1 MKRLLR
7 GVQLLEGPGVPLQRT
22 SALLEGQS
30 LLAWGQAAEAGVD
43 GSTHCSDAPPAALL
57 APVLV
62 DPHSHL
68 LDPFS
73 GQAETLESLAAEAAA
88 AGYGSVALLPQASE
102 WRDRPEA
109 LQLRWQQGYQRR
121 NETSRARLSRWAA
134 TPNSKAAS

>member
-1 MKRLLR
+1 M
-7 GVQLLEGPGVPLQRT
+7 QRT

-30 LLAWGQAAEAGVD
+30 LLAWGEAAEAGVD
-43 GSTHCSDAPPAALL
+43 GSTQCSDAPPAALL

-88 AGYGSVALLPQASE
+88 AGYGSVALLATGQRMA
-102 WRDRPEA
+102 RPARSAAIA
-109 LQLRWQQGYQRR
+109 LA
-121 NETSRARLSRWAA
+121 TAA
-134 TPNSKAAS
+134 AVAALGGD

>member
-1 MKRLLR
+1 M
-7 GVQLLEGPGVPLQRT
+7 QRT

-30 LLAWGQAAEAGVD
+30 LLAWGEAAEAGVD

-109 LQLRWQQGYQRR
+109 LQLRWPQPLQLLLWTHLTALER
-121 NETSRARLSRWAA
+121 
-134 TPNSKAAS
+134 